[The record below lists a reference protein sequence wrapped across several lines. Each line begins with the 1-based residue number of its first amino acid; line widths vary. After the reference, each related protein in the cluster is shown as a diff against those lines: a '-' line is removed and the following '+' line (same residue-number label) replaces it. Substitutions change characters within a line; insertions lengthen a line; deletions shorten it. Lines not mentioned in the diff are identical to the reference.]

1 MDFNKHW
8 TAHSR
13 LQPWIYRYRDK
24 KHNSLRSDRRF
35 PFTPRAEV
43 NLAAGLDVINDL
55 GLDTLT
61 FLAATVFVV
70 PTFKAIKASPV
81 C

>member
-1 MDFNKHW
+1 MDFKRG
-8 TAHSR
+8 TADPR
-13 LQPWIYRYRDK
+13 LQAWMYKYRAK
-24 KHNSLRSDRRF
+24 KCNLFISDHRL
-35 PFTPRAEV
+35 PLIPRAEV
-43 NLAAGLDVINDL
+43 SIAAGLDVINDL